1 MDNLNATLN
10 YIGSKKS
17 LLDFIDNVLIK
28 VNQKLSKN
36 KKDNITFFD
45 GFAGTG
51 IVGKYFN
58 YKYNYIN
65 IANDLEYYSYII
77 NYSNLKVNYTNK
89 LKNHILELD
98 KLTKPK
104 NNLLITNNYS
114 PAGELNRMF
123 WTIENANKGDAIM
136 EELNTLKI
144 NNNINNDE
152 YLFLVS
158 SLIISIDKVAN
169 TASVYEAY
177 LKQFKKTA
185 QNIFK
190 LNPIHT
196 NENINNIKNNKVY
209 NLDIN
214 SDTILNNEYDIV
226 YLDPPYN
233 SRQYGSNYNCLNY
246 IAKYDKDLEIY
257 GKSGLIKN
265 YNKSKYCSKTFARNT
280 FEELIK
286 NIKSKYILISYNNEG
301 IINQTDFVN
310 ILKTKG
316 KTTLY
321 KKLYKKFKSSINQE
335 NENVYEYLYL
345 CQVNK
350 IGEYSEIIIN
360 NIIDV

>member
-1 MDNLNATLN
+1 MENINATLN

-28 VNQKLSKN
+28 VNKKLN
-36 KKDNITFFD
+36 KDNITFFD

-58 YKYNYIN
+58 NKYNYIS

-77 NYSNLKVNYTNK
+77 NYSNLKVNYTDK
-89 LKNHILELD
+89 LKNLIEKLNKLE
-98 KLTKPK
+98 KPK
-104 NNLLITNNYS
+104 SNDNLLITNNYS

-123 WTIENANKGDAIM
+123 WTIDNSNKADAIM
-136 EELNTLKI
+136 EYLINLKNKNEI
-144 NNNINNDE
+144 DNDE
-152 YLFLVS
+152 YIFLVS
-158 SLIISIDKVAN
+158 SLIISMDKVAN

-185 QNIFK
+185 QNIFELK
-190 LNPIHT
+190 PVHINR
-196 NENINNIKNNKVY
+196 NINNIDNNRVY

-214 SDTILNNEYDIV
+214 NVILDNDIDIV

-233 SRQYGSNYNCLNY
+233 ARQYGSNYNCLNY
-246 IAKYDKDLEIY
+246 IAKYNKDLELY

-265 YNKSKYCSKTFARNT
+265 YNKSKYCSKQFAKNT
-280 FEELIK
+280 FEELIN

-301 IINQTDFVN
+301 IIKQQDFIN

-335 NENVYEYLYL
+335 DEKVYEYLYL

-350 IGEYSEIIIN
+350 KGGYSEKIIN
-360 NIIDV
+360 V